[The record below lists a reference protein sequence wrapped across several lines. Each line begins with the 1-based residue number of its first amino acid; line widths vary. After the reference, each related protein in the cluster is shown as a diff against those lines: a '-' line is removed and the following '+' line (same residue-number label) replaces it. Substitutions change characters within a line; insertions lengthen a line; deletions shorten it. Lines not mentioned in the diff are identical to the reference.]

1 MTDVSRQPAYRWVIV
16 FAAALILAI
25 SMGAMVNG
33 MSAFIVPMQERYGWT
48 RGDAALIN
56 FAGILGMAFGGVLAG
71 RVADR
76 IGARPVLV
84 FGVVVLG
91 LCYLAASLLTSLWQY
106 YALFLVAGFFGA
118 GAIFPPV
125 MALVG
130 NWFAV
135 GAGLAIGIVSAG
147 QALGQGGVPFAS
159 SYLIASYGVPGALGI
174 TGAVMLALMTPAAL
188 LMRRAPSRESGAPG
202 DALDADETAIP
213 YNVVIVRMSAAV
225 VLCCTCMSVPLMHLL
240 PLVQDVIY
248 PAVEDAGGVVFAMML
263 AGILG
268 RVAFGKLADVIGAV
282 PAYMTATAWM
292 TAMVFGFVWLESLT
306 AFYLYAIVY
315 GFGYAGVMTGI
326 LTSVRAL
333 TPAERRASAMGV
345 IGMFAW
351 FGHAIGGYQGGL
363 LYDLTGAYVVP
374 YAIAAAAGV
383 VNLVIVSTLLRWPRS
398 PQPVAA

>member
-1 MTDVSRQPAYRWVIV
+1 MTEASRQPAYRWVIV
-16 FAAALILAI
+16 FAAAVILAV

-33 MSAFIVPMQERYGWT
+33 MSAFIVPMQERYGWA

-56 FAGILGMAFGGVLAG
+56 FAGIMGMAFGGVLAG
-71 RVADR
+71 RIADR
-76 IGARPVLV
+76 IGARPVLI

-91 LCYLAASLLTSLWQY
+91 VCYLAASLLTSLWQY
-106 YALFLVAGFFGA
+106 YALFLVAGFLGA

-130 NWFAV
+130 NWFAA
-135 GAGLAIGIVSAG
+135 GSGLAIGIVSAG
-147 QALGQGGVPFAS
+147 QALGQGGVPFAY
-159 SYLIASYGVPGALGI
+159 SYLISSYGVQGALGI

-188 LMRRAPSRESGAPG
+188 LMRRAPSRDAGAPG

-240 PLVQDVIY
+240 PLVQDVGY
-248 PAVEDAGGVVFAMML
+248 PATEDAGGVVFAMML
-263 AGILG
+263 AGIFG
-268 RVAFGKLADVIGAV
+268 RVAFGRLADTIGAV

-345 IGMFAW
+345 VGMFAW

-363 LYDLTGAYVVP
+363 LYDLTGAYDAP

-383 VNLVIVSTLLRWPRS
+383 VNLVIVSTLLRWPRG
-398 PQPVAA
+398 PVPVAA